1 MELSEIMSDEY
12 DVLQKLYTSLVDQNR
27 YLIKRE
33 VFSLD
38 KIVKVIES
46 NSKSVA
52 KCEIER
58 RKITGNRSM
67 REVIRE
73 SEDENLGK
81 LYEEIVDIL
90 EKIQFQK
97 DTNEALIKQWL
108 GFTTQ
113 MLRAINPGRQPAT
126 YNALGRNK

>member
-1 MELSEIMSDEY
+1 MGLSEIMSAEY
-12 DVLQKLYTSLVDQNR
+12 DVLKKLYTSLVDQNR

-33 VFSLD
+33 AFSLD

-73 SEDENLGK
+73 SEDENLEK
-81 LYEEIVDIL
+81 SYEEIVDIL

-113 MLRAINPGRQPAT
+113 MLRAINPGRRPVT
-126 YNALGRNK
+126 YNALGRNR

>member
-1 MELSEIMSDEY
+1 MQLKEIMSNEY
-12 DVLQKLYTSLVDQNR
+12 KMLGDLYTALVDQNR
-27 YLIKRE
+27 YLIRRE
-33 VFSLD
+33 TFSLD
-38 KIVKVIES
+38 KIVKVIEK
-46 NSKSVA
+46 NSKGVA

-67 REVIRE
+67 REIINQ
-73 SEDENLGK
+73 SEDEELKK
-81 LYEEIVDIL
+81 LYKNIVELL
-90 EKIQFQK
+90 EKVQFQK

-113 MLRAINPGRQPAT
+113 MLRAINPGKQPTT